1 MIKCETQKKKVLCG
15 RVPRRLLFRRSYIV
29 LRRCLSGL
37 HAAEASFFF
46 LVRSLWCL
54 GRAFPW
60 PVFETEASN
69 QATQCKSKA
78 WRRGVGGGGWG
89 ACALLTALSGSR
101 DNKSIDCPSPV
112 GAKCKQIEKDGE
124 QSRLVTETD
133 ILNRGAAT
141 NEMPLWLFPSS
152 PRYDGCHSCTH
163 YIW

>member
-1 MIKCETQKKKVLCG
+1 MWNAGEKKSSVGGSHDVCYSDGATLCCG
-15 RVPRRLLFRRSYIV
+15 AVSQASMRPRLL
-29 LRRCLSGL
+29 
-37 HAAEASFFF
+37 FFF

-78 WRRGVGGGGWG
+78 WRGGG

-141 NEMPLWLFPSS
+141 NEMSLWLFPSS

-163 YIW
+163 CIW

>member
-46 LVRSLWCL
+46 FLWGPCDAWAGPFPGLSLKQKPATRRLNVRA
-54 GRAFPW
+54 RP
-60 PVFETEASN
+60 ED
-69 QATQCKSKA
+69 
-78 WRRGVGGGGWG
+78 GGWGG

-141 NEMPLWLFPSS
+141 NEMSLWLFPSS

-163 YIW
+163 CIW

>member
-1 MIKCETQKKKVLCG
+1 MWNAEEKSPLWEGPTTSAIQTELHCAAALSLRPPCG
-15 RVPRRLLFRRSYIV
+15 RGFF
-29 LRRCLSGL
+29 
-37 HAAEASFFF
+37 FFF

-78 WRRGVGGGGWG
+78 WRRGVGGG

-141 NEMPLWLFPSS
+141 NEMSLWLFPSS

-163 YIW
+163 CIW